1 MVELFQPDANGGTT
15 IHYACGTG
23 EIEMLSYISSY
34 ATAYELD
41 QKDLS
46 GLGPVVHAI
55 NNSHLL
61 PMIYLLFEKEVNTEL
76 LDYNKCSIVHWAAY
90 QQNINILKILDHM
103 GLVDK
108 FLEEKD
114 TQN

>member
-41 QKDLS
+41 
-46 GLGPVVHAI
+46 
-55 NNSHLL
+55 
-61 PMIYLLFEKEVNTEL
+61 
-76 LDYNKCSIVHWAAY
+76 
-90 QQNINILKILDHM
+90 
-103 GLVDK
+103 
-108 FLEEKD
+108 
-114 TQN
+114 